1 MGYDC
6 ADREKLKTHSPSMG
20 KRTDMPDSRSQ
31 SACRGIFRWYL
42 SKFPLRDGK
51 AYLYER
57 LHAGLKPSDRYA
69 VVRLDKGFA
78 MKLDLADPEQL
89 KVYFYGHYH
98 ERYEADLVQRLLSG
112 DDVFWDVGANV
123 GYFTLVAATALANR
137 GQIVA
142 FEPGKNAYERLTEN
156 IALNSYENIQTFPV
170 AVTDGE
176 GEAVLH
182 LAGDIADSSANL
194 YQAAHTQAGQEVCRT
209 VALDHFLEAEGL
221 RPPDL
226 IKLDAEGAELAVLQ
240 GAQGLLAAS
249 PPLWLM
255 EMEEKNLVAAGA
267 SKAAVAHFL
276 TGWGYRAA
284 FLRKGR
290 WYATADLAGVKGR
303 NIFWFNPG
311 VAKHREK
318 AARLPVQGKY
328 V

>member
-1 MGYDC
+1 MP
-6 ADREKLKTHSPSMG
+6 EFWLK
-20 KRTDMPDSRSQ
+20 

-51 AYLYER
+51 AFFYER
-57 LHAGLKPSDRYA
+57 FHTSLTPTDRY
-69 VVRLDKGFA
+69 VVARLDKGFA

-98 ERYEADLVQRLLSG
+98 ERYEADLVQQLLSG
-112 DDVFWDVGANV
+112 DEVFWDVGANV
-123 GYFTLVAATALANR
+123 GYFTLVAATTLANR

-142 FEPGKNAYERLTEN
+142 FEPGKNAYARLTEN
-156 IALNSYENIQTFPV
+156 LALNAYENIRTFPV

-182 LAGDIADSSANL
+182 LAGDIADSSASL
-194 YQAAHTQAGQEVCRT
+194 YQTGQAQAGQEVCRT
-209 VALDHFLEAEGL
+209 VALDHFLDSEGL

-240 GAQGLLAAS
+240 GAQGLLADS

-255 EMEEKNLVAAGA
+255 EMEEKNLVAAGT
-267 SKAAVAHFL
+267 SKAAVAQFL
-276 TGWGYRAA
+276 TGYGYRAA

-311 VAKHREK
+311 VAAHRQK

-328 V
+328 L